1 MVTGNRYPATELKG
15 FIPLEMTS
23 TLKFF
28 LVSLLVSVSFIAS
41 AQNIPPRPNPPRLVN
56 DFAGVLSP
64 AEVQQLEQ
72 QLVAYDDST
81 SNQIAIVTVKT
92 LDDYPIEE
100 YALKILREWGV
111 GNKKTNNGIVILAAI
126 EDRKIRIEVGYGLEG
141 AIPDITANHI
151 IQNDIAPNFRSGDY
165 YEGLSKAAASIIKA
179 AAGEYKAPEG
189 YRKKGGKSGIPI
201 GLIIFVIVMIII
213 FSGRNRGGG
222 GGFMSRRGSGW
233 LGPFILGNMIGRS
246 SGGGW
251 GGGGGGWSGG
261 GGGGFGGFGGG
272 SGGGGGASGSW

>member
-1 MVTGNRYPATELKG
+1 MIVRLKIL
-15 FIPLEMTS
+15 FASVL
-23 TLKFF
+23 
-28 LVSLLVSVSFIAS
+28 LLVSFVSS

-64 AEVQQLEQ
+64 GEVQQLEQ
-72 QLVAYDDST
+72 QLVNYDDTT

-92 LDDYPIEE
+92 LDDYPIDE
-100 YALKILREWGV
+100 YALKILRDWGV
-111 GNKKTNNGIVILAAI
+111 GNKRTNNGIVILAAI

-151 IQNDIAPNFRSGDY
+151 IQNDIAPNFRSGNY
-165 YEGLSKAAASIIKA
+165 YEGLSKASASIIKA
-179 AAGEYKAPEG
+179 AAGEYKAPKG
-189 YRKKGGKSGIPI
+189 YRPKKTGKGFPI
-201 GLIIFVIVMIII
+201 GLIVFVIIMIAL
-213 FSGRNRGGG
+213 FAGRSRGGG

-233 LGPFILGNMIGRS
+233 LGPFILGNMVGRGS
-246 SGGGW
+246 SGWGGGGGW
-251 GGGGGGWSGG
+251 SGGGGGGWSG

>member
-1 MVTGNRYPATELKG
+1 MIRRLK
-15 FIPLEMTS
+15 IILAS
-23 TLKFF
+23 V
-28 LVSLLVSVSFIAS
+28 LVFVSFFAS
-41 AQNIPPRPNPPRLVN
+41 AQNIPARPNPPRLVN

-64 AEVQQLEQ
+64 SEAQQLEQ
-72 QLVAYDDST
+72 QLDAYDDST

-100 YALKILREWGV
+100 YALKILRDWGI

-126 EDRKIRIEVGYGLEG
+126 DDHKVRIEVGYGLEG

-151 IQNDIAPNFRSGDY
+151 IENDIAPNFRSGDY
-165 YEGLSKAAASIIKA
+165 YQGFSKAASSIIKA

-189 YRKKGGKSGIPI
+189 YRSKKSSRGGAPI
-201 GLIIFVIVMIII
+201 GLIIFIII
-213 FSGRNRGGG
+213 MVIIFAGRGGGG

-246 SGGGW
+246 SSGW
-251 GGGGGGWSGG
+251 GSGGGWSDGG